1 MSILGIFV
9 IWRDYKNPKKDI
21 FRLKYGYSVLWLL
34 SLYLTGAYIGKYY
47 VIYSGLKKY
56 IYCFICLFIY
66 SFISYTYYK
75 VYFDELYLGDGYYQK
90 ELVSLLKNMLNERF
104 DALLFVVQSI
114 TVCLVFMQL
123 NYNKYSAKIICFLG
137 P

>member
-1 MSILGIFV
+1 MYLFLPVINKGIESLNKNELKLVVMSILGIFV

-90 ELVSLLKNMLNERF
+90 ELVSLLK
-104 DALLFVVQSI
+104 
-114 TVCLVFMQL
+114 
-123 NYNKYSAKIICFLG
+123 IC
-137 P
+137 